1 VSEPET
7 PAGAQ
12 LDLVLRPHRSL
23 SPLGFWIIMAVLA
36 AFSFVGGIVFWLA
49 GAWPV
54 IGFLGIDVVLVYIA
68 FKASYAGG
76 RAYERVRLSP
86 DLLTVERVDAYG
98 RREAFSLPPHWLRVE
113 LEDSVQ
119 RSELRLASH
128 GRSLTIGAFLPPE
141 ERAEVADVIRAALAR
156 RSDPSTYSR

>member
-1 VSEPET
+1 MSEPEA
-7 PAGAQ
+7 PVPGQ

-23 SPLGFWIIMAVLA
+23 SPVGFWVLMAVLA
-36 AFSFVGGIVFWLA
+36 GFSFVGGVVFLLA

-86 DLLTVERVDAYG
+86 DALTVERVDPYG
-98 RREAFSLPPHWLRVE
+98 RREAFSLQPHWLRVE
-113 LEDSVQ
+113 IDDVAQ
-119 RSELRLASH
+119 KGGLRLASH
-128 GRSLTIGAFLPPE
+128 GHSLTIGAFLPPE
-141 ERAEVADVIRAALAR
+141 ERAEVADVIRAALAELR
-156 RSDPSTYSR
+156 RPARS